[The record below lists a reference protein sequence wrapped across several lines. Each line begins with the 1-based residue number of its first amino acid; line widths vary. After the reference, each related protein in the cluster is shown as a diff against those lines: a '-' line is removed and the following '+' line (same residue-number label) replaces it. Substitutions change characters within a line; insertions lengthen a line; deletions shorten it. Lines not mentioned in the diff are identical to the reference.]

1 MTVKIRI
8 LPFLDGGY
16 VENFGRIYEKE
27 NEGAFFISGQS
38 YTLVWMPKLKFKSL
52 SDNIPVL
59 LLLICSIFYQWSKLY
74 FSLDAQT
81 KIQIFI

>member
-16 VENFGRIYEKE
+16 VESFDRILYEKE
-27 NEGAFFISGQS
+27 SEGAFFISGQS

-59 LLLICSIFYQWSKLY
+59 LLLICSSSQGSSQQCNK
-74 FSLDAQT
+74 
-81 KIQIFI
+81 

>member
-59 LLLICSIFYQWSKLY
+59 LLLICSSSQGSSQQYNKEFRCRHKVH
-74 FSLDAQT
+74 
-81 KIQIFI
+81 